1 MLGSTA
7 WKVIHCSDT
16 RLDSGQ
22 IQQWRRCQQPDS
34 QLEPIFY
41 PGARL
46 FKEKHPR
53 FVESGCRKNAAYRTA
68 LYDL

>member
-34 QLEPIFY
+34 QLERIFY
-41 PGARL
+41 AGAIAQ
-46 FKEKHPR
+46 KEASSVRGEPARSECSIH
-53 FVESGCRKNAAYRTA
+53 AW
-68 LYDL
+68 